1 MASSLTVGNGSEEM
15 RGGVVAAIADIELET
30 KPMVMI
36 WRIVMGNKDKRMVT
50 DL

>member
-15 RGGVVAAIADIELET
+15 RGVVAAIADIELET

-36 WRIVMGNKDKRMVT
+36 WRIVMGNKDKRMAT

>member
-1 MASSLTVGNGSEEM
+1 MASSLTVGNGPEEI
-15 RGGVVAAIADIELET
+15 RGVVAIADIELET

-36 WRIVMGNKDKRMVT
+36 WRIVMGNKDKRMAT